1 MTSTRTTDVAAR
13 LSALDRFLPVWIG
26 VAMTTGLLLGR
37 SIPGLG
43 GALSAVEVDGISLP
57 IAIGL
62 LVMMYPV
69 LAKVR
74 YDRLGE
80 VTADRKLMVSSL
92 LLNWVVGPAVMFTL
106 AWLLLAD
113 LPQYRTGLI
122 IVGLARCIAMVIIWN
137 DLACGDREAAAV
149 LVALNSLFQVVM
161 FAVLGWFYLS
171 VLPGWLHLPQ
181 TGIDVSPWQIAKS
194 VLIFLGIPLLAGYL
208 SRRLGE
214 RTKGRRWYETTFL
227 PRTGPWALYGLLFT
241 IVILFALQGHQ
252 ITSRPWDVA
261 RIALPLLAY
270 FAIMW
275 AGGYALGVV
284 LRLGYART
292 TTLAFTAAGNN
303 FELAIAVAIATYGAT
318 SGQALAGVV
327 GPLIEVPVLVGLV
340 YVSLAWRAQLFS
352 TETQPVARSTS
363 LMAEKPSVL
372 FVCVHNAGRSQ
383 MAAGLLTHLAGDR
396 IEVRS
401 AGTEPADQINPVAVA
416 AMAELGVD
424 ITAAAPKILRG
435 DAVQSSDVV
444 ITMGCGD
451 TCPYFPGVSYRDWK
465 LADPAGQ
472 PLDTVRAIRDDIA
485 NRVQA
490 LIAEL
495 LPTTTA

>member
-1 MTSTRTTDVAAR
+1 MTNTPTSVSAPDAVAIR
-13 LSALDRFLPVWIG
+13 LSTLDRFLPAWIG
-26 VAMTTGLLLGR
+26 VAMAAGLLLGR
-37 SIPGLG
+37 LVPGLG
-43 GALSAVEVDGISLP
+43 PALSVVEVEGISLP

-74 YDRLGE
+74 YDQLDE
-80 VTADRKLMVSSL
+80 VITDRKLMVSSL
-92 LLNWVVGPAVMFTL
+92 VLNWLIGPAVMFTL

-113 LPQYRTGLI
+113 LPEYRTGLI

-137 DLACGDREAAAV
+137 DLACGDREAAGV

-161 FAVLGWFYLS
+161 FAAMGWFYLS
-171 VLPGWLHLPQ
+171 VLPGWLGLPQ
-181 TGIDVSPWQIAKS
+181 TGIDVSPGQIAKS

-214 RTKGRRWYETTFL
+214 RAKGRPWYETAFL
-227 PRTGPWALYGLLFT
+227 PRIGPWALYGLLFT
-241 IVILFALQGHQ
+241 VVVLFALQGHQ

-275 AGGYALGVV
+275 ASGYTLGFV

-303 FELAIAVAIATYGAT
+303 FELAIAVAIATYGVT

-340 YVSLAWRAQLFS
+340 YVSLALRTRLF
-352 TETQPVARSTS
+352 R
-363 LMAEKPSVL
+363 
-372 FVCVHNAGRSQ
+372 
-383 MAAGLLTHLAGDR
+383 
-396 IEVRS
+396 
-401 AGTEPADQINPVAVA
+401 TEPTEEP
-416 AMAELGVD
+416 
-424 ITAAAPKILRG
+424 
-435 DAVQSSDVV
+435 
-444 ITMGCGD
+444 
-451 TCPYFPGVSYRDWK
+451 
-465 LADPAGQ
+465 
-472 PLDTVRAIRDDIA
+472 
-485 NRVQA
+485 
-490 LIAEL
+490 
-495 LPTTTA
+495 